1 MWVKVRNVKLKMRKE
16 KMELE
21 IFNYEMTNV
30 KFKWKLLNVFMELIN
45 FKFDWRDFFNN
56 KISHSVLTT
65 ILLLI
70 DC

>member
-1 MWVKVRNVKLKMRKE
+1 
-16 KMELE
+16 MELE